1 MNAALASAGIQT
13 DVAHLES
20 TSIVLVHGLDLF
32 CTRVQPSSTFDLL
45 QEDFPFAFLVLI
57 TSVFGIAAFVL
68 KYLGERSALKA
79 KWQ

>member
-1 MNAALASAGIQT
+1 MT

-20 TSIVLVHGLDLF
+20 TSIVLAQGLDLF

-57 TSVFGIAAFVL
+57 TSVLGIAAFVL